1 MPVPPP
7 SVVFIL
13 ALSSDIGAAMARHYL
28 GQGATIL
35 GTYRTEL
42 PADLQANPRVRA
54 CACDLAE
61 PATTSVLSD
70 FLRAAAEP
78 WDVFISCVGQL
89 SPVGKF
95 LQVDFD
101 QWETAVQVNS
111 TAQLRALHAAYPFRR
126 TGGEV
131 GVVFFAGGGTNSPFT
146 SYSAYCLGKIAL
158 IKMCELLD
166 DEAPDLNAF
175 IVGTGW
181 VRTKIHAQ
189 TLDAGL
195 AAGAN
200 LTTTQRFFAEGQIGT
215 SYADIAAVIDWGC
228 SQGRS
233 VTGGRNFSVVH
244 DAWRHGGQALS
255 AALRSDPHHYKL
267 RRHGNSF
274 APSNAPSAAP
284 ANSVI
289 PSA

>member
-1 MPVPPP
+1 MPVKPP

-13 ALSSDIGAAMARHYL
+13 ALSSDIGAALARHYL
-28 GQGATIL
+28 GQGATVL
-35 GTYRTEL
+35 GTYRSEL
-42 PADLQANPRVRA
+42 PADLLENPRVRA
-54 CACDLAE
+54 CACDLAD
-61 PATTSVLSD
+61 PATTEVLTG
-70 FLRAAAEP
+70 FLRAAAQP
-78 WDVFISCVGQL
+78 WEVFVSCVGQL

-95 LQVDFD
+95 LAVPFAA
-101 QWETAVQVNS
+101 WETSVQVNS

-131 GVVFFAGGGTNSPFT
+131 AVVFFAGGGTNNPFT

-166 DEAPDLNAF
+166 DEAPDINAF

-189 TLDAGL
+189 TLDAGA

-200 LTTTQRFFAEGQIGT
+200 FTTTQRFLAEGQIGT
-215 SYADIAAVIDWGC
+215 SYTDIAAMIDWGC
-228 SQGRS
+228 AQGRS

-244 DAWRHGGQALS
+244 DPWRDGGQAL
-255 AALRSDPHHYKL
+255 AATLQSSPNHYKL
-267 RRHGNSF
+267 RRHGN
-274 APSNAPSAAP
+274 AAP
-284 ANSVI
+284 VTPATLR
-289 PSA
+289 A